1 MSPLVVGWF
10 GELFLDSFD
19 VYLGDLDDS
28 PVAESGG
35 GWVVRGYERVESSL
49 FFRVRRSSVLGLDSD
64 PGAVVSLGESV
75 VVASVVAAAYMRLAS
90 VSGVLVG
97 LVLDVDA
104 A

>member
-1 MSPLVVGWF
+1 MVSRL
-10 GELFLDSFD
+10 GELFLDPFD

-35 GWVVRGYERVESSL
+35 GWVVRRCECVESSL
-49 FFRVRRSSVLGLDSD
+49 FFQVRRGSVLGLDSD
-64 PGAVVSLGESV
+64 PGAVVSLGEPV
-75 VVASVVAAAYMRLAS
+75 VEAFVVAAVRMRLAS
-90 VSGVLVG
+90 VSGVLMG